1 MILHTTHPVKKPR
14 ARLST
19 RPYSTLTHSLPL
31 IPPIPPWIAIAAPE
45 SPAIRL
51 WLSLVGIPNTD
62 AATLYTT
69 IDTSAAQSA
78 ISASWV
84 LFPKSTMLLIVD
96 ATELLI

>member
-1 MILHTTHPVKKPR
+1 QTVHPVTKPR

-19 RPYSTLTHSLPL
+19 SPYRTFTHSLPL

-45 SPAIRL
+45 RPAIRL
-51 WLSLVGIPNTD
+51 WLSLVGIPKTD

-78 ISASWV
+78 IIASCV
-84 LFPKSTMLLIVD
+84 LSPKSTMLLIVE